1 MNPTDSAFPQV
12 LLDVSITSPL
22 TGALYGHLDNAAS
35 RELAGQQGRMAKKR
49 FQEKTNKYRARVVAN
64 GFGFVPIIFE
74 SSGHIHDQ
82 SKRFIQVSVKKAM
95 ETRKVNWS
103 NAYAYLVKRLSV
115 TVQKFIAQNVNK
127 RLIKLSS
134 HCSMLSQDPAF
145 HYEVM
150 MDEKLLG

>member
-1 MNPTDSAFPQV
+1 LSALLIAPQ
-12 LLDVSITSPL
+12 SCRFC
-22 TGALYGHLDNAAS
+22 TGKNIIELFIVDNAVS

-49 FQEKTNKYRARVVAN
+49 FQENTNKYRARVVAN

-82 SKRFIQVSVKKAM
+82 SKRFLQVSVKKAM
-95 ETRKVNWS
+95 ETRKINWN

-115 TVQKFIAQNVNK
+115 TLQKVIAQNVNK
-127 RLIKLSS
+127 RLIKLSNHS
-134 HCSMLSQDPAF
+134 SLVSQDPAF

-150 MDEKLLG
+150 MDEELLG